1 MDKDFRELL
10 SVLNAHS
17 VRYLVIGG
25 YAISFHSEPRATK
38 DLDIFIESTPQ
49 NATAVYQALCEF
61 GAPVAEIPK
70 EVFEDGTTTFQ
81 IGVAPYRVDIIQQI
95 DGVAFQDAWESRILG
110 QTDPDDPMTVNY
122 MSIDD
127 LIRNKTASGR
137 LRDLADVEDLQ
148 AAKQAQKK
156 D

>member
-1 MDKDFRELL
+1 M
-10 SVLNAHS
+10 
-17 VRYLVIGG
+17 G
-25 YAISFHSEPRATK
+25 T
-38 DLDIFIESTPQ
+38 ES
-49 NATAVYQALCEF
+49 AFLQAEM
-61 GAPVAEIPK
+61 
-70 EVFEDGTTTFQ
+70 
-81 IGVAPYRVDIIQQI
+81 
-95 DGVAFQDAWESRILG
+95 AFQDAWESRILG